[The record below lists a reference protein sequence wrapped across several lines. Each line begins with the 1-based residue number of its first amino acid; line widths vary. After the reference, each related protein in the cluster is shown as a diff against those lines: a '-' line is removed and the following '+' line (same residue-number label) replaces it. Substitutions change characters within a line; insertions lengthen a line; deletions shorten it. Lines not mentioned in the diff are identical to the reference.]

1 MRTLS
6 GHSWRKPKAAV
17 AALTVI
23 SSAGVWVNTAP
34 APASAASSDAC
45 WATAVTVDQCGGM
58 IALIDAAEA
67 EGHLTVTTD
76 PYTWANYGIL
86 IPAFEKKYG
95 IKVLDTN
102 PNGTSADEINEINL
116 YKNNPSLEPD
126 VLDLSVAFAQKAVNG
141 EPGVFKGPIFE
152 PYKLTMWDEIPA
164 GWKDPNGYW
173 SYDYAGVVTIGYNAD
188 VIKTPVTTWSDL
200 LSPAFKNAVGLDNSP
215 TSSGAGAG
223 AVIAASVDNG
233 GSVSNVQAGI
243 NWFKKLKQAGNFN
256 PVEAGG
262 AGDGPM
268 ADKAVLATVDWS
280 YLEQQWKVEL
290 AKSPGIDWKVVVPQG
305 QPYAS
310 YYAMAISAYAPHPAA
325 ARLWEEYLYSPEGG
339 NIRAQSGAVPSTWQA
354 MVTNSTASKDAMAA
368 IPTFSTAPAIAT
380 PDDVSAD
387 VAVIQKE
394 WQSAVG

>member
-6 GHSWRKPKAAV
+6 GQSWRKPTAAV
-17 AALTVI
+17 ASLMVI
-23 SSAGVWVNTAP
+23 SSVGVWVNATA
-34 APASAASSDAC
+34 ATAATSDAC
-45 WATAVTVDQCGGM
+45 WATAVTASSCGGM
-58 IALIDAAEA
+58 SALVAAAKA

-76 PYTWANYGIL
+76 PFTWANYGLL
-86 IPAFEKKYG
+86 IPGFEKQYG

-116 YKNNPSLEPD
+116 YKNNPALEPD

-152 PYKLTMWDEIPA
+152 RYKLSEWSELPA
-164 GWKDPNGYW
+164 SWKDSNGYW

-188 VIKTPVTTWSDL
+188 AIKTPVTGWSSL
-200 LSPAFKNAVGLDNSP
+200 LGSAFKNGVGLDNSP

-223 AVIAASVDNG
+223 AVIAAAVDNG
-233 GSVSNVQAGI
+233 GSVSNVQPGI

-256 PVEAGG
+256 PIEAGG

-290 AKSPGIDWKVVVPQG
+290 AKSPGINWKVVVPSG

-310 YYAMAISAYAPHPAA
+310 YYAMAISSYAPHPAA
-325 ARLWEEYLYSPEGG
+325 ARLWEEYLYGVSGA
-339 NIRAQSGAVPSTWQA
+339 NIRAESGAVPSTWQS
-354 MVTNSTASKDAMAA
+354 MVKAGTASAPAKAA
-368 IPTFSTAPAIAT
+368 IPTFSTAPVIAT
-380 PDDVSAD
+380 PDQVTND
-387 VAVIQKE
+387 VAVIEKD

>member
-6 GHSWRKPKAAV
+6 GQSWRKPTAAV
-17 AALTVI
+17 ASLMVI
-23 SSAGVWVNTAP
+23 SSAGVWVNATA
-34 APASAASSDAC
+34 ATAATSDAC
-45 WATAVTVDQCGGM
+45 WATAVTASQCGGM
-58 IALIDAAEA
+58 SALVAAAKA

-76 PYTWANYGIL
+76 PFTWANYGLL
-86 IPAFEKKYG
+86 IPGFEKQYG

-116 YKNNPSLEPD
+116 YKKNPALEPD

-152 PYKLTMWDEIPA
+152 RYKLSEWNELPA
-164 GWKDPNGYW
+164 SWKDANGYW

-188 VIKTPVTTWSDL
+188 AIKTPVTGWSSL
-200 LSPAFKNAVGLDNSP
+200 LGSAFKNAVGLDNSP

-223 AVIAASVDNG
+223 AVIAAAVDNG
-233 GSVSNVQAGI
+233 GSVANVQPGL

-256 PVEAGG
+256 PIEAGG

-290 AKSPGIDWKVVVPQG
+290 AKSPGIDWKVVVPSG

-310 YYAMAISAYAPHPAA
+310 YYAMAISSYAPHPAA
-325 ARLWEEYLYSPEGG
+325 ARLWEEYLYGVSGA
-339 NIRAQSGAVPSTWQA
+339 NIRAESGAVPSTWQT
-354 MVTNSTASKDAMAA
+354 MVKNGTASAAAKAA
-368 IPTFSTAPAIAT
+368 IPTFSTAPVIAT
-380 PDDVSAD
+380 PTDVTND
-387 VAVIQKE
+387 VALIEKD

>member
-6 GHSWRKPKAAV
+6 GQSWRKPTAAF
-17 AALTVI
+17 ASLMVI
-23 SSAGVWVNTAP
+23 SSAGVWVNATA
-34 APASAASSDAC
+34 ATAATSDAC
-45 WATAVTVDQCGGM
+45 WATAVTASQCGGM
-58 IALIDAAEA
+58 SALVAAAKA

-76 PYTWANYGIL
+76 PFTWANYGLL
-86 IPAFEKKYG
+86 IPGFEKQYG

-116 YKNNPSLEPD
+116 YKKNPALEPD

-152 PYKLTMWDEIPA
+152 RYKLSEWNELPA
-164 GWKDPNGYW
+164 SWKDANGYW

-188 VIKTPVTTWSDL
+188 AIKTPVTGWSSL
-200 LSPAFKNAVGLDNSP
+200 LGSAFKNAVGLDNSP

-223 AVIAASVDNG
+223 AVIAAAVDNG
-233 GSVSNVQAGI
+233 GSVSNVQPGL
-243 NWFKKLKQAGNFN
+243 NWFKKLKTAGNFN
-256 PVEAGG
+256 PIEAGG

-290 AKSPGIDWKVVVPQG
+290 AKSPGINWKVVVPSG

-310 YYAMAISAYAPHPAA
+310 YYAMAISSYAPHPAA
-325 ARLWEEYLYSPEGG
+325 ARLWEEYLYGVSGA
-339 NIRAQSGAVPSTWQA
+339 NIRAESGAVPSTWQT
-354 MVTNSTASKDAMAA
+354 MVKNGTASAAAKAA
-368 IPTFSTAPAIAT
+368 IPTFSTAPVIAT
-380 PDDVSAD
+380 PNDVTND
-387 VAVIQKE
+387 VALIEKD

>member
-6 GHSWRKPKAAV
+6 GQSWRKPKAAV
-17 AALTVI
+17 AALMVI
-23 SSAGVWVNTAP
+23 SSAGVWVNATA
-34 APASAASSDAC
+34 ATAATSDAC
-45 WATAVTVDQCGGM
+45 WATAVTASQCGGM
-58 IALIDAAEA
+58 SALVAAAKA

-76 PYTWANYGIL
+76 PFTWANYGLL
-86 IPAFEKKYG
+86 IPGFEKQYG

-116 YKNNPSLEPD
+116 YKKNPALEPD

-152 PYKLTMWDEIPA
+152 RYKLSEWNELPA
-164 GWKDPNGYW
+164 GWKDANGYW

-188 VIKTPVTTWSDL
+188 VIKTPVTGWSSL
-200 LSPAFKNAVGLDNSP
+200 LGPAFKNAVGLDNSP

-223 AVIAASVDNG
+223 AVIAAAVDNG
-233 GSVSNVQAGI
+233 GSVSNVQPGL

-256 PVEAGG
+256 PIEAGG

-290 AKSPGIDWKVVVPQG
+290 AKSPGIDWKVVVPSG

-310 YYAMAISAYAPHPAA
+310 YYAMAISSYAPHPAA
-325 ARLWEEYLYSPEGG
+325 ARLWEEYLYGVSGA
-339 NIRAQSGAVPSTWQA
+339 NIRAESGAVPSTWQT
-354 MVTNSTASKDAMAA
+354 MVKNGTASAAAKAA
-368 IPTFSTAPAIAT
+368 IPTFGTAPVIAT
-380 PDDVSAD
+380 PNDVTND
-387 VAVIQKE
+387 VALIEKD

>member
-6 GHSWRKPKAAV
+6 GQSWRKPTAAV
-17 AALTVI
+17 ASLMVI
-23 SSAGVWVNTAP
+23 SSAGVWVNATA
-34 APASAASSDAC
+34 ATAATSDAC
-45 WATAVTVDQCGGM
+45 WATAVTASQCGGM
-58 IALIDAAEA
+58 SALVAAAKA

-76 PYTWANYGIL
+76 PFTWANYGLL
-86 IPAFEKKYG
+86 IPGFEKQYG

-116 YKNNPSLEPD
+116 YKKNPALEPD

-152 PYKLTMWDEIPA
+152 RYKLSEWNELPA
-164 GWKDPNGYW
+164 SWKDANGYW

-188 VIKTPVTTWSDL
+188 AIKTPVTGWSSL
-200 LSPAFKNAVGLDNSP
+200 LGSAFKNAVGLDNSP

-223 AVIAASVDNG
+223 AVIAAAVDNG
-233 GSVSNVQAGI
+233 GSVANVQPGL

-290 AKSPGIDWKVVVPQG
+290 AKSPGIDWKVVVPSG

-310 YYAMAISAYAPHPAA
+310 YYAMAISSYAPHPAA
-325 ARLWEEYLYSPEGG
+325 ARLWEEYLYGVSGA
-339 NIRAQSGAVPSTWQA
+339 NIRAESGAVPSTWQT
-354 MVTNSTASKDAMAA
+354 MVKNGTASAAAKAA
-368 IPTFSTAPAIAT
+368 IPTFSTAPVIAT
-380 PDDVSAD
+380 PTDVTND
-387 VAVIQKE
+387 VALIEKD